1 MRALIQRVKT
11 ASVSIGDETIAEIRT
26 GLVVLIGI
34 AADDEVAEAQYITD
48 KTLDLRVFNDTTGKF
63 NFSAIDVDADIL
75 LVSQFTLYADT
86 RKGRRPSFIQAAKP
100 EKALELFNKTVQLF
114 YESGLKVATGRFQ
127 TEMVVSLDN
136 DGPVTI
142 MLDTVDHKRPRRG

>member
-11 ASVSIGDETIAEIRT
+11 ASVSVSGETIAEI
-26 GLVVLIGI
+26 GVGFVVLIGVAEDDE
-34 AADDEVAEAQYITD
+34 AADAQHITD
-48 KTLDLRVFNDTTGKF
+48 KILNLRVFNDPAGKF

-86 RKGRRPSFIQAAKP
+86 RKGRRPSFIRAATP
-100 EKALELFNKTVQLF
+100 EKALELFNRTVELF
-114 YESGLKVATGRFQ
+114 HESGLKVATGQFQ

-142 MLDTVDHKRPRRG
+142 MLDTTDHKRPRRG